1 MGRELKRKQ
10 AKREGKNVRE
20 VQKVEKG
27 NTLTLKSFIT
37 VLVVLLLMFGI
48 VYIITGLFITKDIKW
63 FDKTEETE
71 QVVTGK
77 ILGINTLKQSEEEYY
92 VYFYSNKETNS
103 EVDSAISKINNKI
116 YRVDLDSDFNSN
128 FVGEP
133 TGIVENIEDLKVSN
147 PTIIKV
153 LSGKIV
159 ELYSGVEQI
168 KIAFE

>member
-10 AKREGKNVRE
+10 AKKEGKNVRE